1 VCCYITAATAAA
13 ATAAAAA
20 YATIA
25 ITGRVERSKR
35 IFAHSG
41 AQFEKKMVV

>member
-1 VCCYITAATAAA
+1 VCCYSTAAA
-13 ATAAAAA
+13 AAAAAA